1 MINEK
6 MNNEER
12 AILDKLQFYYDEKV
26 KVHIILKRKNS
37 FGKNFW
43 LNGMLIN
50 KNSDRLW
57 TLQETMMGEIR
68 VSISEIE
75 NVVEYTKGGGEK

>member
-6 MNNEER
+6 MSDEER

-26 KVHIILKRKNS
+26 KVHITLKRLTHL
-37 FGKNFW
+37 GKNCW
-43 LNGMLIN
+43 LNGVLTE
-50 KNSDRLW
+50 KHSDRLW

-68 VSISEIE
+68 VSIAEII
-75 NVVEYTKGGGEK
+75 NVEEYGK